1 MNILIKP
8 FIVGIILQV
17 LFFEVLL
24 SDTSAFNRKDLD
36 RFLVD
41 SLKGFQIAEE
51 NNKFADFPFH
61 DVLGKNRKISN
72 YKGNFIILNIWATWC
87 IPCREEMPSLDR
99 LQHTFKDEK
108 LIVLAISQDRAGKRL
123 VKNFYKEMEI
133 KNLDIF
139 IDSPGYAKRM
149 MGAFMLPTTIVIG
162 PDGVEIGRLLGGAN
176 WDSKE
181 AVSLMRNLLRN
192 N

>member
-99 LQHTFKDEK
+99 LQHIFKDEK

-149 MGAFMLPTTIVIG
+149 IGAFMLPTTIVIG

>member
-1 MNILIKP
+1 MNVLIKP

-99 LQHTFKDEK
+99 LQHIFKDEK

-123 VKNFYKEMEI
+123 VKNFYKEMKI

-149 MGAFMLPTTIVIG
+149 IGAFMLPTTIVIG

-181 AVSLMRNLLRN
+181 AVSLMRNLLRDN
-192 N
+192 

>member
-1 MNILIKP
+1 MNVLIKP
-8 FIVGIILQV
+8 FIAGIILHV
-17 LFFEVLL
+17 LFFEILL

-36 RFLVD
+36 RFLVG

-51 NNKFADFPFH
+51 NNKFTDFPFH
-61 DVLGKNRKISN
+61 DLLGKNLKISN

-99 LQHTFKDEK
+99 LQHSFENEK
-108 LIVLAISQDRAGKRL
+108 LVVLPISQDRAGKRL
-123 VKNFYKEMEI
+123 VKNFYKEMKI
-133 KNLDIF
+133 KNLGIF
-139 IDSPGYAKRM
+139 IDSPGNAKRM
-149 MGAFMLPTTIVIG
+149 VGAFMLPTTIVIG

-181 AVSLMRNLLRN
+181 AVSLMRNLLRDN
-192 N
+192 

>member
-99 LQHTFKDEK
+99 LQHIFKDEK

>member
-72 YKGNFIILNIWATWC
+72 YKGILNIWATWC

-99 LQHTFKDEK
+99 LQHIFKDEK